1 MFDVF
6 AVSTDVRAVSETAV
20 FVAVYCCATRR
31 GLSKG
36 VGFVRFDQRHEAERS
51 IKQLNGLIPDGS
63 GEPITVKF
71 ANSPS
76 SSRHNG
82 NNSMNNNHFPLSSAS
97 MAAYLSPTR
106 RLMGSLHHPANRFR
120 CVRLICANVTHI
132 CLLVFTGVD
141 GKQV

>member
-1 MFDVF
+1 MTVL
-6 AVSTDVRAVSETAV
+6 
-20 FVAVYCCATRR
+20 

-76 SSRHNG
+76 SSRHN
-82 NNSMNNNHFPLSSAS
+82 NNNNNNNVNNNHFPLSSAS

-106 RLMGSLHHPANRFR
+106 RLMGSLHHPANRYR
-120 CVRLICANVTHI
+120 
-132 CLLVFTGVD
+132 
-141 GKQV
+141 

>member
-1 MFDVF
+1 MCCMW
-6 AVSTDVRAVSETAV
+6 ET
-20 FVAVYCCATRR
+20 CS

-51 IKQLNGLIPDGS
+51 IKQLHGLIPGGS

-76 SSRHNG
+76 SSRHSSSNA
-82 NNSMNNNHFPLSSAS
+82 NMNNNHFPLSSAS

-120 CVRLICANVTHI
+120 YTSTYAICRSHGPLHFPLFST
-132 CLLVFTGVD
+132 LDL
-141 GKQV
+141 KQKQKHK

>member
-1 MFDVF
+1 MLIVL
-6 AVSTDVRAVSETAV
+6 VE
-20 FVAVYCCATRR
+20 

-63 GEPITVKF
+63 GGEPITVKF

-76 SSRHNG
+76 SSRHN
-82 NNSMNNNHFPLSSAS
+82 NNNNMNMNNNHFPLSSAS

-120 CVRLICANVTHI
+120 CVHMSCPSNA
-132 CLLVFTGVD
+132 
-141 GKQV
+141 

>member
-1 MFDVF
+1 M
-6 AVSTDVRAVSETAV
+6 
-20 FVAVYCCATRR
+20 YCYVTLS

-76 SSRHNG
+76 SSRHNTSNNNG
-82 NNSMNNNHFPLSSAS
+82 NINNNHFPLSSAS

-120 CVRLICANVTHI
+120 CVNFISLP
-132 CLLVFTGVD
+132 L
-141 GKQV
+141 

>member
-1 MFDVF
+1 M
-6 AVSTDVRAVSETAV
+6 
-20 FVAVYCCATRR
+20 CL

-36 VGFVRFDQRHEAERS
+36 VGFVRFDLRHEAERS

-76 SSRHNG
+76 SSRHN
-82 NNSMNNNHFPLSSAS
+82 NNNNMNNNHFPLSSAS

-120 CVRLICANVTHI
+120 CVGFSYLPSRRPKEKTDSKLENINNKKLSYRRGTARHAMSV
-132 CLLVFTGVD
+132 
-141 GKQV
+141 

>member
-1 MFDVF
+1 VL
-6 AVSTDVRAVSETAV
+6 
-20 FVAVYCCATRR
+20 

-76 SSRHNG
+76 SSRHN
-82 NNSMNNNHFPLSSAS
+82 NNNNNNNVNNNHFPLSSAS

-106 RLMGSLHHPANRFR
+106 RLMGSLHHPANRYR
-120 CVRLICANVTHI
+120 
-132 CLLVFTGVD
+132 
-141 GKQV
+141 

>member
-1 MFDVF
+1 L
-6 AVSTDVRAVSETAV
+6 A
-20 FVAVYCCATRR
+20 

-36 VGFVRFDQRHEAERS
+36 VGFVRFDLRHEAERS

-76 SSRHNG
+76 SSRHAG
-82 NNSMNNNHFPLSSAS
+82 STSAVNNNHFPLSSAS

-120 CVRLICANVTHI
+120 YVYTPAHRTSPIYLPSAAAHVRKPTADWKISKLS
-132 CLLVFTGVD
+132 
-141 GKQV
+141 K